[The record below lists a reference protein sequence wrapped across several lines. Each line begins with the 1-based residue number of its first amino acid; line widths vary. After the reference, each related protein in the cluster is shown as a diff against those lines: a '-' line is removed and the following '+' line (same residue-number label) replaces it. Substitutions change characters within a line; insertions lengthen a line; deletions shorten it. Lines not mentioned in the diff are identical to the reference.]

1 MRMCESREKKKKCDK
16 VINSLCFFIGSFLS
30 FLCFFKHYFSFYSSS
45 SHYIS
50 LNFPI
55 HSLGIGISRKTT
67 FTHFSY
73 RIFQFSQIHKST
85 NIPNASFF
93 AVLLLSIFFLFSF
106 NSVKCHI
113 LTVCTDTFILFHCI
127 LSVKLV

>member
-1 MRMCESREKKKKCDK
+1 MSLEKKEKCDK
-16 VINSLCFFIGSFLS
+16 VINSLFICFFIGSFYLFS
-30 FLCFFKHYFSFYSSS
+30 VFSNITFLFYSSS

-50 LNFPI
+50 LIFSNTFSWYWYQSQNI
-55 HSLGIGISRKTT
+55 HSFFCIEYFNFHK
-67 FTHFSY
+67 FTNP
-73 RIFQFSQIHKST
+73 RIFQMQV
-85 NIPNASFF
+85 FF

>member
-1 MRMCESREKKKKCDK
+1 MSLEKKEKCDK
-16 VINSLCFFIGSFLS
+16 VINSLFICFFIGSFYL
-30 FLCFFKHYFSFYSSS
+30 FCFFKHYFSFLFFIFALYFFDFFQ
-45 SHYIS
+45 YILLILVS
-50 LNFPI
+50 VAK
-55 HSLGIGISRKTT
+55 HSLI
-67 FTHFSY
+67 FLY